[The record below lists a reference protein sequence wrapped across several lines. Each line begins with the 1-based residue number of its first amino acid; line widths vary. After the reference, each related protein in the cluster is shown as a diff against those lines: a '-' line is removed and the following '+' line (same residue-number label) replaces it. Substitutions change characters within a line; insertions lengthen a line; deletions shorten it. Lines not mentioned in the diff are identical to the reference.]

1 MRMGEF
7 EEVIIIPK
15 ITILAFSQ
23 VHNCIISINWV
34 HMALTTINNYP
45 PPTAPPKKPDW
56 PDWARHNKIWEY
68 ERIEMAGHEYEQ
80 EWTKK
85 GPEGTFCTDQATTNL
100 SCLLMAF
107 MADYPLE

>member
-1 MRMGEF
+1 
-7 EEVIIIPK
+7 
-15 ITILAFSQ
+15 
-23 VHNCIISINWV
+23 
-34 HMALTTINNYP
+34 
-45 PPTAPPKKPDW
+45 
-56 PDWARHNKIWEY
+56 
-68 ERIEMAGHEYEQ
+68 MAGHEYEQ